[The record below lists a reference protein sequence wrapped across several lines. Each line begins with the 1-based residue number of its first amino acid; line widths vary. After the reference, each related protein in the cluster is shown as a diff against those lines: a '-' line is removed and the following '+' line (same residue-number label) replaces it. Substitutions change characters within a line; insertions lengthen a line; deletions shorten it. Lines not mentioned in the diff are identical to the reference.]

1 MKQIE
6 INPANKPYYTG
17 DFIKG
22 FECGTKTQFD
32 ADKEAT
38 NNAIIIP
45 RGATNGDVIKKM
57 ISNAEID
64 TDPYRPSVDIRIDG
78 FMMMR
83 VDRNWWKAPY
93 KRTEG

>member
-45 RGATNGDVIKKM
+45 RGATNGDIVEKIFGK
-57 ISNAEID
+57 D
-64 TDPYRPSVDIRIDG
+64 VYCTLIR
-78 FMMMR
+78 MMYSSCCEKLK
-83 VDRNWWKAPY
+83 DWWNTPY
-93 KRTEG
+93 KRSEGE

>member
-45 RGATNGDVIKKM
+45 RGATNGDVIKA
-57 ISNAEID
+57 IFPGCRPIEGTLLID
-64 TDPYRPSVDIRIDG
+64 TDIAVFEPD
-78 FMMMR
+78 
-83 VDRNWWKAPY
+83 WWKAPY